1 MIAVRLP
8 VFRWQLQL
16 RAINLPCISIRTRIV
31 TRYDVL
37 QTARRG
43 YTSYKFEHIP
53 DEPMAFVAGL
63 SDSDRQKLKECL
75 QNYSS
80 LNEAAEQVEKP
91 NRSQKI
97 LGSYVI
103 YVIPYTVYLQLC
115 VKLPFL
121 LLDLVSLTTS
131 S

>member
-1 MIAVRLP
+1 M
-8 VFRWQLQL
+8 Q
-16 RAINLPCISIRTRIV
+16 
-31 TRYDVL
+31 

-75 QNYSS
+75 QNYSF
-80 LNEAAEQVEKP
+80 NEAAEQVEKP
-91 NRSQKI
+91 NGSQRI
-97 LGSYVI
+97 LGIYVI